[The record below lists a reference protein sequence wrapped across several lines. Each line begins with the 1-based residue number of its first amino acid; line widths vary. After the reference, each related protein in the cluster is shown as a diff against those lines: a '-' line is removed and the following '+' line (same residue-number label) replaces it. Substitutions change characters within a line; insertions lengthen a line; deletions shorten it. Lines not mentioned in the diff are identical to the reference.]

1 METTL
6 PPEAAVLIGRFQPFH
21 NGHAALLTQALASAP
36 KVIVVLGSSFHAR
49 SARNPF
55 TWEERVAMIAGS
67 LTEQERERVE
77 FLPVRDYFDDQRWSA
92 HVRSQV
98 GSIAER
104 VSLVAFF
111 KDATSYY
118 LNLFPDWPMISV
130 DSPGEFDATTIRCI
144 LFEAEDIDTS
154 LDVIAPLVPPNV
166 RNYLRAWSLLP
177 HYPLLVA
184 EHKAI
189 EAYKQSWKAAP
200 YTPIFSTVDSVV
212 TTAGHVLLIR
222 RNGFPGKGL
231 WAIPGGFVEPC
242 ERLLQAAIRELGEET
257 QLGVLAGSLSDAF
270 CGVAV
275 FDHPQRSQRGRTIT
289 HAHHFD
295 LNTAQLP
302 EVDGADDAALAK
314 WVPIDQLP
322 AMEEQFFEDHYHI
335 LDHFLKLR

>member
-1 METTL
+1 MESTSK
-6 PPEAAVLIGRFQPFH
+6 PEAAVLIGRFQPFH
-21 NGHAALLTQALASAP
+21 NGHAALLAQALDNAP

-55 TWEERVAMIAGS
+55 TWQERVAMIAS
-67 LTEQERERVE
+67 TLSDSDRERIE
-77 FLPVRDYFDDQRWSA
+77 FVPVRDYFDDLVWSS
-92 HVRSQV
+92 HVRSLV
-98 GSIAER
+98 AKFAER

-111 KDATSYY
+111 KDASSYY
-118 LNLFPDWPMISV
+118 LNLFPTWPMIKV
-130 DSPGEFDATTIRCI
+130 TSPGVFDATAIRRI
-144 LFEAEDIDTS
+144 LYEADDAEDR
-154 LDVIAPLVPPNV
+154 LLPLVPVAV
-166 RNYLRAWSLLP
+166 REYLAAWRQQAP
-177 HYPLLVA
+177 FKALVE

-189 EAYKQSWKAAP
+189 EGYKASWKAAH

-212 TTAGHVLLIR
+212 TSAGHVLLIR

-231 WAIPGGFVEPC
+231 WAIPGGFVEPT

-257 QLGVLAGSLSDAF
+257 QLRVSAEQLAREF
-270 CGVAV
+270 VEVAV

-295 LNTAQLP
+295 LETSELP
-302 EVDGADDAALAK
+302 IIEAADDAALAK

-322 AMEEQFFEDHYHI
+322 AMEEEFFEDHYHI